1 MCKTKIIMLII
12 VIITCFIAISY
23 IFNMRIENMKV
34 KYHCPQSLQ
43 KTNEGLFKVSFP
55 HNKSPPKIYHNL
67 EEYTKLINWQHKN
80 DIKCPILELQSSSET
95 LTPMELSEGEEKIQL
110 LVDAGR
116 EDSIYNVD
124 SYPGFDSHNQYIGV
138 KTPLDLMENM
148 EENKEVSA
156 NAMDS
161 NWGGNEYT
169 KQLVDSGF
177 YDDNSI

>member
-1 MCKTKIIMLII
+1 
-12 VIITCFIAISY
+12 
-23 IFNMRIENMKV
+23 
-34 KYHCPQSLQ
+34 
-43 KTNEGLFKVSFP
+43 
-55 HNKSPPKIYHNL
+55 
-67 EEYTKLINWQHKN
+67 
-80 DIKCPILELQSSSET
+80 
-95 LTPMELSEGEEKIQL
+95 MELSEGEEKIQL

-124 SYPGFDSHNQYIGV
+124 SYPGFDPHNQYIGV

-156 NAMDS
+156 NAMDA